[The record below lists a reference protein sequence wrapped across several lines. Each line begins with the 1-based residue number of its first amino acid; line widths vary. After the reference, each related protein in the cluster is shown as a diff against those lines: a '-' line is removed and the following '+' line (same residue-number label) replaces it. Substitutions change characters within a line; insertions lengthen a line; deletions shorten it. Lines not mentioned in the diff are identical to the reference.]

1 MKEKKKNEIATKYDH
16 EYITIDNNI
25 VRAREKTNLLESKI
39 EFLAIHHL
47 TKKPMTKEKIDSKGK
62 PYNVEYVVL
71 SAKEIQELMQRND
84 GDSYTDIRHAA
95 FALKQK
101 MIITEDKQS
110 RQFLLRSVYGDVAY
124 SNGQLYIEF
133 NNDARNLYIDMMG
146 TFTKYELSIMFAFK
160 TNGGFQLYKLL
171 KSHAFAIPP
180 IDLNMEQEDLP
191 TYRIEYSLSSLR
203 MQMGYVDIMQDKLK
217 EEANKRKPDFEK
229 MVKEERHPQYKRWSD
244 FNTRVI
250 TPGIKEINEISDIY
264 IAKIEKNTM
273 GRGGKVTSIDF
284 YIQHNKAYYVG
295 RNIGNKKQIEP
306 EEEVKVLT
314 EDEKNDVQDW
324 LEDALI
330 SRNITLRAKQL
341 RIICDAANYD
351 KLKITQSLKAMD
363 DYGHDINSV
372 VGFLVMSIKQGWKT
386 STSAKVNKKKVDTW
400 SSVNRGKDMSQDE
413 SERYFFL
420 FEKILTGV
428 PITDEEREEYNVLS
442 NKYI

>member
-1 MKEKKKNEIATKYDH
+1 MKEKKKNEIATKYDN

-47 TKKPMTKEKIDSKGK
+47 TKKPMSKEKLDAKGK

-171 KSHAFAIPP
+171 KSNAFAIPP
-180 IDLNMEQEDLP
+180 IDMDMEQEELP

-284 YIQHNKAYYVG
+284 FIQHNKAYYEG
-295 RNIGNKKQIEP
+295 RSNNKKKQKSEP
-306 EEEVKVLT
+306 REEKIVLT

-330 SRNITLRAKQL
+330 SRNVTLRAKQL

-351 KLKITQSLKAMD
+351 KTKIIQSLDAMD
-363 DYGHDINSV
+363 EYSQGIKSV
-372 VGFLVMSIKQGWKT
+372 VGFLVAAIKEGWESPVKRKG
-386 STSAKVNKKKVDTW
+386 KVTNTW
-400 SSVNRGKDMSQDE
+400 DSVNRGKNMSTEDND
-413 SERYFFL
+413 RYFFL
-420 FEKILTGV
+420 LEKKLLGA
-428 PITDEEREEYNVLS
+428 PITDEENEEFNSLS
-442 NKYI
+442 NLRM

>member
-1 MKEKKKNEIATKYDH
+1 MKEKKKNEIATKYDN
-16 EYITIDNNI
+16 EYITIDNSI

-39 EFLAIHHL
+39 EFLAVHHL
-47 TKKPMTKEKIDSKGK
+47 TKKPMSKEKIDAKGK
-62 PYNVEYVVL
+62 PYNVECVVL

-101 MIITEDKQS
+101 MIITEDKQN

-180 IDLNMEQEDLP
+180 IDMSMEQDELP
-191 TYRIEYSLSSLR
+191 TYRIEYSLNSLR
-203 MQMGYVDIMQDKLK
+203 MKMGYVDIMQDKLK
-217 EEANKRKPDFEK
+217 EEANRRNPDFEK
-229 MVKEERHPQYKRWSD
+229 MVKEERHPRYKRWSD

-250 TPGIKEINEISDIY
+250 TPGINEINEISDIY

-284 YIQHNKAYYVG
+284 YIQHNKAYYEG
-295 RNIGNKKQIEP
+295 RSGRKEKKTELKQENT
-306 EEEVKVLT
+306 KVLT

-330 SRNITLRAKQL
+330 SRNIALRAKQL

-363 DYGHDINSV
+363 DYNYDIKNV
-372 VGFLVMSIKQGWKT
+372 VGFLVTAIKEDWVII
-386 STSAKVNKKKVDTW
+386 SAKTQKTTDTW
-400 SSVNRGKDMSQDE
+400 SSVNQDGNMSPEDKD
-413 SERYFFL
+413 RYFFL
-420 FEKILTGV
+420 LEKLLIGAPV
-428 PITDEEREEYNVLS
+428 TDEERAEYRKLEQM
-442 NKYI
+442 KI